1 LCVLDSAVGNRELG
15 DQSLIAI
22 SGISSLFFAG
32 GLVLGI
38 KGLRRMKVEGRKGIT
53 GRALTGVVLNGLL
66 FCLMI
71 FLTGVG
77 VFVVQVTAKQKEQ
90 EASAA
95 QKRKEMV
102 ALRDSLTA
110 EFGLKVKELVRK
122 YQSTGTALINLPVLD
137 MAPVK
142 SREELKVR
150 EKMIGEFIAASKA
163 LQDLTEHGTE
173 LYQQEL
179 LKHKLP
185 RTLREASVKIF
196 AESFSAASNPQNI
209 PRRQAEVRRG
219 EAMLKV
225 VTILDGAWGQWE
237 LLPATQ
243 KLEFKH
249 PTQAAEYNA
258 AVKEFS
264 QANEESLR
272 LQRQSSEKGIGQ

>member
-1 LCVLDSAVGNRELG
+1 MV
-15 DQSLIAI
+15 
-22 SGISSLFFAG
+22 
-32 GLVLGI
+32 
-38 KGLRRMKVEGRKGIT
+38 
-53 GRALTGVVLNGLL
+53 
-66 FCLMI
+66 
-71 FLTGVG
+71 FLTGVC
-77 VFVVQVTAKQKEQ
+77 VFVVEVTAKQKEQ

-110 EFGLKVKELVRK
+110 EFGLKVKELARK
-122 YQSTGTALINLPVLD
+122 YQSTGTALINLRVLD

-142 SREELKVR
+142 SREELEVR

-179 LKHKLP
+179 LKHNLP
-185 RTLREASVKIF
+185 RRLREASVKIF
-196 AESFSAASNPQNI
+196 AESFSAASNPENI

-225 VTILDGAWGQWE
+225 VTILDGAWGRWSYI
-237 LLPATQ
+237 PATQ
-243 KLEFKH
+243 KLEFKD